1 MSVSF
6 VVKKVFSDQAM
17 LLMTTDDDDFPSTM
31 SADAVRK
38 YFVKETRWTKR
49 MKSPGKNGHPGEPRK
64 RERFG
69 QKLGIKMKRMCT
81 PGKLKTRKG
90 DLGKKGYPGGLKPE
104 RAVQAKEGLKRTTVS
119 GMIVCASVKTSRLI
133 SDRDRSESSCSENRK
148 CGKS

>member
-1 MSVSF
+1 
-6 VVKKVFSDQAM
+6 
-17 LLMTTDDDDFPSTM
+17 M

-49 MKSPGKNGHPGEPRK
+49 IKSPGKNGHPGEPRK

-69 QKLGIKMKRMCT
+69 QKLGIKIKEKNCT

-104 RAVQAKEGLKRTTVS
+104 RAVQAKEGMKRTTAS
-119 GMIVCASVKTSRLI
+119 SMIICAHNDLDNLRQRPIGSVLFR
-133 SDRDRSESSCSENRK
+133 RQEVRK
-148 CGKS
+148 VLRTYEV